1 MGTSPIIL
9 LRLNCQRIDHI
20 FWTLQPLTIRSKNEE
35 QPHRVKM
42 RNHDNKLQKRNKK
55 NTIIIKQKKKKKKK
69 KKKKRLELEPR
80 WIVIETT
87 STTKSE
93 AMEITIKFSGTCE
106 STICKVL
113 QTNVNDATA
122 SNAHRPSAPVS
133 PRQRP
138 GSNGQRP
145 SAPVSP
151 RQRPGSKGQHQSA
164 PVSARAA
171 TANARQPPAGAARGR
186 QRPSAAGSARA
197 EAGNARQGLS
207 AAVSGRERAG
217 QRCRS
222 SRHREG

>member
-138 GSNGQRP
+138 GS
-145 SAPVSP
+145 
-151 RQRPGSKGQHQSA
+151 KGQHQSA